1 MADLRTKLGPL
12 ELENPIIVSS
22 GYATETESAIAK
34 ADAFRPGGIIMKTSL
49 PNDEYVKVV
58 KPYAPHRFP
67 STRAK
72 FDSCEDGLMG
82 AEALSTLSLEL
93 WAEWLAKN
101 QSKFQ
106 SRLIASVAAVSV
118 EGHARGARLMEEAG
132 AKAVELLLA
141 CPAPYFKS
149 HKYTMTQDA
158 QVVREICTAVK
169 QAVKIPVGVKIM
181 PFSYLARAAREAGVD
196 WITLGGVFLASPGI
210 DLETLEPKVP
220 GAVFISG
227 SRLYKYVT
235 CKALLTVSKMAR
247 DMHFSAHGGVQDW
260 KDAAEFILYGARS
273 VQAQSVFMLKGFKVI
288 ADMKKGL
295 SDYMDRKGFTSIE
308 AMRGAMVRK
317 VLTFDE
323 MVSLYAETKGKIIA
337 EVDESL
343 CNGCMICEEVCA
355 FDAIK
360 APDGLA
366 VVNADL
372 CEGCRLCVADCPPRA
387 LSLTNMALMKKEA
400 AAAAAV

>member
-1 MADLRTKLGPL
+1 MADLRTRLGSL
-12 ELENPIIVSS
+12 ELANPIIVSS

-34 ADAFRPGGIIMKTSL
+34 ADAFEPGGIVLKTSL

-72 FDSCEDGLMG
+72 FDACEDGLMG
-82 AEALSTLSLEL
+82 AEGLSTLSLEL
-93 WAEWLAKN
+93 WAEWLAK
-101 QSKFQ
+101 SRGKFK
-106 SRLIASVAAVSV
+106 SLLIASVAAVSV
-118 EGHARGARLMEEAG
+118 EGHARGAKMMEDAG
-132 AKAVELLLA
+132 AKAVEILLA
-141 CPAPYFKS
+141 CPAPYFKP

-158 QVVREICTAVK
+158 QVVKEICTAVK
-169 QAVKIPVGVKIM
+169 QSVKIPVGVKTM
-181 PFSYLARAAREAGVD
+181 PFSYLARAARDAGVD
-196 WITLGGVFLASPGI
+196 WVTLGGVFLASPGI

-227 SRLYKYVT
+227 SKLYKYIT

-247 DMHFSAHGGVQDW
+247 ETHFSAHGGVQDW
-260 KDAAEFILYGARS
+260 KDVAEFILYGARS
-273 VQAQSVFMLKGFKVI
+273 VQAQSVFMLKGFKAI

-295 SDYMDRKGFTSIE
+295 ASFMDRKGFASIE

-323 MVSLYAETKGKIIA
+323 MVALYPETKGKIVA
-337 EVDESL
+337 EVEESL
-343 CNGCMICEEVCA
+343 CNGCGICEEVCA

-360 APDGLA
+360 VPDGLA
-366 VVNADL
+366 IVDESL
-372 CEGCRLCVADCPPRA
+372 CEGCRLCVADCPTNA
-387 LSLTNMALMKKEA
+387 LSLKNMALMAKREP
-400 AAAAAV
+400 AAV